1 MSAEWVTNSLT
12 NQGSATKKPW
22 VAMYAIAGLIWG
34 ASFLFI
40 ELALTFLTPIG
51 VAFGRT
57 FFGAVAMLVAM
68 LIFKSKLP
76 TSFEAWKRLTI
87 AGILMSSVPFVLFA
101 YAQTQVTS
109 ALAAIINA
117 VTPITTVIVVL
128 IAFRT
133 EKLKLHVITG
143 IVIGLLG
150 VLVVLG
156 AWQGFGQNDS
166 LAILAMLIAVI
177 LYGIGTPYVRKYV
190 TPLNLATE
198 VSVFGQIG
206 TAALT
211 LLPFYLLSG
220 PLITATPEIQSVAAI
235 VILGALGSGVAYL
248 LYYKILD
255 VVGSAIASSVTYITP
270 VIAVVLG
277 VILLGEQ
284 LHWYEPVGG
293 VIVILGA
300 AISQGSVLNLFR
312 RKAIA

>member
-1 MSAEWVTNSLT
+1 
-12 NQGSATKKPW
+12 
-22 VAMYAIAGLIWG
+22 MYAIAGLIWG

-57 FFGAVAMLVAM
+57 FFGALAMVVAMV
-68 LIFKSKLP
+68 IFKSKLP

-87 AGILMSSVPFVLFA
+87 AGILMSSIPFVLFA

-117 VTPITTVIVVL
+117 VTPITTVIVIL

-133 EKLKLHVITG
+133 EKLKPHVITG

-156 AWQGFGQNDS
+156 AWQGFGENNP
-166 LAILAMLIAVI
+166 LAILAMLVAVI

-190 TPLNLATE
+190 APLNLATE

-206 TAALT
+206 TASLT
-211 LLPFYLLSG
+211 LLPLYLLSG
-220 PLITATPEIQSVAAI
+220 PLITATPDMQSVFAI
-235 VILGALGSGVAYL
+235 VTLGALGSGVAYL

-270 VIAVVLG
+270 VIAVILG
-277 VILLGEQ
+277 VILLGEK

-300 AISQGSVLNLFR
+300 AISQGSVLTLFR
-312 RKAIA
+312 KKTIA

>member
-1 MSAEWVTNSLT
+1 MKQNKTNIWLLWFS
-12 NQGSATKKPW
+12 
-22 VAMYAIAGLIWG
+22 IAGLIWG

-57 FFGAVAMLVAM
+57 LFGALAMVVAI
-68 LIFKSKLP
+68 LIFRSKLP

-87 AGILMSSVPFVLFA
+87 AGILMSSIPFVLFA

-117 VTPITTVIVVL
+117 VTPITTVIVLL

-133 EKLKLHVITG
+133 EKLKPHVVAG
-143 IVIGLLG
+143 IIIGLLG

-156 AWQGFGQNDS
+156 AWQGFGENNP
-166 LAILAMLIAVI
+166 LAILAMLTAVI

-211 LLPFYLLSG
+211 LLPIYLLSG
-220 PLITATPEIQSVAAI
+220 PLVTTVPDIASVAAI
-235 VILGALGSGVAYL
+235 VTLGALGSGVAYL
-248 LYYKILD
+248 FYYKILD

-270 VIAVVLG
+270 VIAVILG

-293 VIVILGA
+293 VIVVLGA
-300 AISQGSVLNLFR
+300 AISQGSVLSLFR
-312 RKAIA
+312 KKTNA

>member
-1 MSAEWVTNSLT
+1 MV
-12 NQGSATKKPW
+12 
-22 VAMYAIAGLIWG
+22 VAI
-34 ASFLFI
+34 
-40 ELALTFLTPIG
+40 
-51 VAFGRT
+51 
-57 FFGAVAMLVAM
+57 
-68 LIFKSKLP
+68 LIFRSKLP

-87 AGILMSSVPFVLFA
+87 AGILMSSIPFVLFA

-117 VTPITTVIVVL
+117 VTPITTVIVLL

-133 EKLKLHVITG
+133 EKLKPHVVTG
-143 IVIGLLG
+143 IIIGLLG

-156 AWQGFGQNDS
+156 AWQGFGENNP
-166 LAILAMLIAVI
+166 LAILAMLTAVI

-211 LLPFYLLSG
+211 LLPIYLLSG
-220 PLITATPEIQSVAAI
+220 PLVTTAPDISSVAAI
-235 VILGALGSGVAYL
+235 VTLGALGSGVAYL
-248 LYYKILD
+248 FYYKILD

-270 VIAVVLG
+270 VIAVILG

-293 VIVILGA
+293 VIVVLGA
-300 AISQGSVLNLFR
+300 AISQGSVLTLFR
-312 RKAIA
+312 KKTNA

>member
-1 MSAEWVTNSLT
+1 MTNL
-12 NQGSATKKPW
+12 GSSTKKPW
-22 VAMYAIAGLIWG
+22 VAMYAVAGLIWG

-57 FFGAVAMLVAM
+57 FFGALAMVIAM

-133 EKLKLHVITG
+133 ERLKPHVIAG

-156 AWQGFGQNDS
+156 AWQGFGENDS
-166 LAILAMLIAVI
+166 LAILAMLVAVI

-277 VILLGEQ
+277 VLLLGEQ

-312 RKAIA
+312 RKVIA

>member
-1 MSAEWVTNSLT
+1 
-12 NQGSATKKPW
+12 
-22 VAMYAIAGLIWG
+22 MYAIAGLIWG

-57 FFGAVAMLVAM
+57 FFGAIAMVITI

-76 TSFEAWKRLTI
+76 TSLEAWKRLTI

-143 IVIGLLG
+143 IMLGLLG

-166 LAILAMLIAVI
+166 LAILAMLVAVI
-177 LYGIGTPYVRKYV
+177 FYGIGTPYVRKYV

-220 PLITATPEIQSVAAI
+220 PLITDTPEIQSVAAI
-235 VILGALGSGVAYL
+235 VVLGALGSGVAYL

-312 RKAIA
+312 KKAIA

>member
-1 MSAEWVTNSLT
+1 MTK
-12 NQGSATKKPW
+12 QGEGVNRPW

-57 FFGAVAMLVAM
+57 FFGAFAMVITLV
-68 LIFKSKLP
+68 IFKSKLP
-76 TSFEAWKRLTI
+76 TSFEAWKHLTI
-87 AGILMSSVPFVLFA
+87 AGILMSSIPFVLFA

-117 VTPITTVIVVL
+117 VTPITTVIVLLV
-128 IAFRT
+128 AFRT
-133 EKLKLHVITG
+133 EKLKPHVVAG
-143 IVIGLLG
+143 IIIGLLG

-156 AWQGFGQNDS
+156 AWQGFGENS
-166 LAILAMLIAVI
+166 PLAILAMLIAVI

-211 LLPFYLLSG
+211 LLPIYLLSG
-220 PLITATPEIQSVAAI
+220 PLITAVPDFASVAAI
-235 VILGALGSGVAYL
+235 VTLGALGSGVAYL

-270 VIAVVLG
+270 VIAVILG
-277 VILLGEQ
+277 VILLGEK

-312 RKAIA
+312 RRSFA

>member
-1 MSAEWVTNSLT
+1 MSST
-12 NQGSATKKPW
+12 TKKPW
-22 VAMYAIAGLIWG
+22 VAMYSVAGLIWG

-40 ELALTFLTPIG
+40 ELALTFLNPIG
-51 VAFGRT
+51 VAFWRT
-57 FFGAVAMLVAM
+57 VFGALSMLVAM

-76 TSFEAWKRLTI
+76 TSFTAWKHLAI
-87 AGILMSSVPFVLFA
+87 SGIYMASVPYVLFA

-117 VTPITTVIVVL
+117 VTPIATVIVIL

-133 EKLKLHVITG
+133 EKLKAHVITG
-143 IVIGLLG
+143 IVVGLVG

-156 AWQGFGQNDS
+156 AWQGFGSNNP
-166 LAILAMLIAVI
+166 LAILALLVAIT
-177 LYGIGTPYVRKYV
+177 LYGIGTPYVRKYI
-190 TPLNLATE
+190 TPLNLPTE

-206 TAALT
+206 TAAIT
-211 LLPFYLLSG
+211 LLPVYLLTG
-220 PLITATPEIQSVAAI
+220 PVFTSTPDLQSVASI
-235 VILGALGSGVAYL
+235 VTLGALGSGFAYL

-277 VILLGEQ
+277 VLLLGEE

-293 VIVILGA
+293 LIVILGA
-300 AISQGSVLNLFR
+300 AISQGSILSLFR
-312 RKAIA
+312 KKAIA

>member
-1 MSAEWVTNSLT
+1 
-12 NQGSATKKPW
+12 
-22 VAMYAIAGLIWG
+22 MYAIAGLIWG

-57 FFGAVAMLVAM
+57 FFGAFAMVIAM
-68 LIFKSKLP
+68 VIFKSKLP
-76 TSFEAWKRLTI
+76 TSFGAWKHLTI
-87 AGILMSSVPFVLFA
+87 AGILMSSIPFV
-101 YAQTQVTS
+101 TQVTS

-117 VTPITTVIVVL
+117 VTPITTVIVLLV
-128 IAFRT
+128 AFRT
-133 EKLKLHVITG
+133 EKLKPHVVAG

-156 AWQGFGQNDS
+156 AWQGFGENNP
-166 LAILAMLIAVI
+166 LAIVAMLIAVI

-211 LLPFYLLSG
+211 LLPIYLLSG
-220 PLITATPEIQSVAAI
+220 PLITAVPDLASVGAI
-235 VILGALGSGVAYL
+235 VTLGALGSGVAYL

-270 VIAVVLG
+270 VIAVILG
-277 VILLGEQ
+277 VILLGEK
-284 LHWYEPVGG
+284 LHWYEPLGG

-300 AISQGSVLNLFR
+300 AISQGSVLTLFR
-312 RKAIA
+312 KKTIA

>member
-1 MSAEWVTNSLT
+1 MTK
-12 NQGSATKKPW
+12 QGEDVNRPW

-57 FFGAVAMLVAM
+57 FFGAFAMVIAM
-68 LIFKSKLP
+68 VIFKSKLP
-76 TSFEAWKRLTI
+76 TSFEAWKHLTI
-87 AGILMSSVPFVLFA
+87 AGILMSSIPFVLFA

-117 VTPITTVIVVL
+117 VTPITTVIVLLV
-128 IAFRT
+128 AFRT
-133 EKLKLHVITG
+133 EKLKPHVVAG
-143 IVIGLLG
+143 IVIGLVG

-156 AWQGFGQNDS
+156 AWQGFGENNP
-166 LAILAMLIAVI
+166 LAIVAMLIAVI

-211 LLPFYLLSG
+211 LLPIYLLSG
-220 PLITATPEIQSVAAI
+220 PLITAVPDLASVGAI
-235 VILGALGSGVAYL
+235 VTLGALGSGVAYL

-270 VIAVVLG
+270 VIAVILG
-277 VILLGEQ
+277 VILLGEK
-284 LHWYEPVGG
+284 LHWYEPLGG

-300 AISQGSVLNLFR
+300 AISQGSVLTLFR
-312 RKAIA
+312 KKTIA